1 MFRCSD
7 RPIVAAPQRRLRFR
21 TLTAFAVALACFPS
35 AFAELLTGR
44 VVGVADGDTITIL
57 VVEGATKTPR
67 KIRINGIDAPE
78 KAQAFGNRSKEAM
91 SDLAFG
97 KEAEAD
103 CGKVDRYGRD
113 ICLVRVAGVDVGLKL
128 IEQGLAWHYKAYQR
142 DQKPADRVR
151 YDMAETESREAK
163 RGLWRALG
171 TNAPPVPPWE
181 WRKAKRSGS

>member
-1 MFRCSD
+1 M
-7 RPIVAAPQRRLRFR
+7 ARLSVVW
-21 TLTAFAVALACFPS
+21 LAFLWVIGGAD
-35 AFAELLTGR
+35 AETISGK
-44 VVGVADGDTITIL
+44 VVGVADGDTVTIL
-57 VVEGATKTPR
+57 VVEGTTKTPR

-97 KEAEAD
+97 KDAEAD

-151 YDMAETESREAK
+151 YDMAETEAREAK
-163 RGLWRALG
+163 RGIWRDLG
-171 TNAPPVPPWE
+171 TSSPPVPPWE
-181 WRKAKRSGS
+181 WRKTKRASA